1 VLFDD
6 LLLVIIFIEIIMYE
20 FEDQHYLIINIEIII
35 QQSERGLDEE
45 HLHEQTEMCFYD
57 MLHEQMKYEVIDCI

>member
-1 VLFDD
+1 
-6 LLLVIIFIEIIMYE
+6 MYE